1 MEPTRTPEDPELL
14 VPGDFEPESPPE
26 TVAPEPPSGVLVVA
40 ERPMRTRAGIWLG
53 LVAILACAA
62 VFTMRS
68 GAGDWK
74 GLGHE
79 LAAWANSI
87 AKRGPS
93 AKTDTPTPAQRPT
106 PAPAHKA
113 PDLALAPSPP
123 AHVAPQVENPPDQ
136 ATQANEVAANVPKPQ
151 ATTEQ
156 AEPDPT
162 QSAMSEIEREAAAKN
177 EELAALDKLKENEA
191 KELAKNPP
199 RRTARHPWGIPDAA
213 EREAFM
219 RERMAEARRQM
230 NEMMRDQS
238 RFIEESERAFA
249 DMRSRMLRDLPGAAE
264 PGALALPFPDLFGP
278 PRGDLGRE
286 VDDAFRMLRELERQL
301 GPADEEQNPR
311 TPGHPRV
318 RRWERRGPNGS
329 WQRFEIRF
337 GNGT

>member
-1 MEPTRTPEDPELL
+1 
-14 VPGDFEPESPPE
+14 
-26 TVAPEPPSGVLVVA
+26 
-40 ERPMRTRAGIWLG
+40 MRTRAGIWLG

-62 VFTMRS
+62 VFTVRS

-87 AKRGPS
+87 AKGAPS
-93 AKTDTPTPAQRPT
+93 AKTDSSSPAQLPNSAQPRKEPE
-106 PAPAHKA
+106 
-113 PDLALAPSPP
+113 LALAPGPP
-123 AHVAPQVENPPDQ
+123 AQVVPPAENQPEQAPS
-136 ATQANEVAANVPKPQ
+136 ANEVAANEPKPQ
-151 ATTEQ
+151 ATPEQ
-156 AEPDPT
+156 AEADPT

-177 EELAALDKLKENEA
+177 EELAALDKLKEKEA

-199 RRTARHPWGIPDAA
+199 RRMARHPWGIPDAA

-219 RERMAEARRQM
+219 RERMAEARKQM
-230 NEMMRDQS
+230 NEIMRDQS

-249 DMRSRMLRDLPGAAE
+249 DMRSRMLRDLPDAAA

-311 TPGHPRV
+311 APGQPRV